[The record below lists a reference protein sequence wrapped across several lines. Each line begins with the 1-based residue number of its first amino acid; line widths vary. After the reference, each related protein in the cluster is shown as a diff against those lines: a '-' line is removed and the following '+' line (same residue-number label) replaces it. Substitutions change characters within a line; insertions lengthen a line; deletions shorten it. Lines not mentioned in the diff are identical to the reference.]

1 VDRIRIY
8 VNGDLAAF
16 EESDVGD
23 AHVVLQ
29 AETVIPTPT
38 DTPVPDSSS
47 TEPPHPTATAGH
59 AG

>member
-47 TEPPHPTATAGH
+47 TEPLPRTATAGH